1 MRLSEI
7 DLNLLVVFEAIYR
20 EGNLT
25 RAAKKLHLT
34 QPALSHALSRLRE
47 LFGDPLFSRTGRAMV
62 PTPFARNMIVPVREA
77 LTTLERSLFPGQT
90 FDAKGSQRRFLVGV
104 RDVLEATLLPA
115 LMVQLQSEARGVEL
129 YSIRIPSQE
138 LEAELIAGTIDAAI
152 DIGMPMG
159 AAIRHAALSED
170 AFALVA
176 RRDHPAFEQ
185 ALDLE
190 AYLALSHVLVSSRHK
205 GPGLVDVVL
214 HRMGKRRR
222 IALRCQND
230 LAACHVVAQSDLVL
244 TMPERYAELVNRGFD
259 NVVHPLPLQVPPV
272 DVHLYWHTGTERE
285 PALVWLREQLLKLRA

>member
-90 FDAKGSQRRFLVGV
+90 FDATGSQRRFFVGV

-115 LMVQLQSEARGVEL
+115 LIAQLQG
-129 YSIRIPSQE
+129 
-138 LEAELIAGTIDAAI
+138 
-152 DIGMPMG
+152 
-159 AAIRHAALSED
+159 
-170 AFALVA
+170 
-176 RRDHPAFEQ
+176 
-185 ALDLE
+185 
-190 AYLALSHVLVSSRHK
+190 
-205 GPGLVDVVL
+205 
-214 HRMGKRRR
+214 
-222 IALRCQND
+222 
-230 LAACHVVAQSDLVL
+230 
-244 TMPERYAELVNRGFD
+244 
-259 NVVHPLPLQVPPV
+259 
-272 DVHLYWHTGTERE
+272 
-285 PALVWLREQLLKLRA
+285 